1 MAVVLKYRSLIFTG
15 QSTDSLKRGGGGGGE
30 SKKEKERGLGRDE
43 MGMPAI
49 ITLFCSPL
57 QRLASANSDWLI
69 RQWNKLVQQTKLAIS
84 VSLHCVIKHYP
95 NDDFS
100 VRIQNQYWC
109 LNPLSPYIHIQIL
122 QTDLYTFP

>member
-15 QSTDSLKRGGGGGGE
+15 QSTDSLKRGGGGGEGE
-30 SKKEKERGLGRDE
+30 QERKGEGIGERWK
-43 MGMPAI
+43 GIPAI

-122 QTDLYTFP
+122 QTDLCTFP